1 MKPARAFEE
10 LLNEMLA
17 TQNTKGHDYA
27 RPDNPFSNFEFA
39 AKLVSDFTA
48 PVDRV
53 FASIIGIKIARL
65 IELQHK
71 DAVNESVLDT
81 HKDLTI
87 YCALWWWYHESKS
100 KSEKT
105 K

>member
-1 MKPARAFEE
+1 MKPSRQFDE
-10 LLNEMLA
+10 LLKEILD
-17 TQNTKGHDYA
+17 THTKKGHDYA
-27 RPDNPFSNFEFA
+27 QPNNPFSNFEFA
-39 AKLVSDFTA
+39 AKLVSDFVN

-81 HKDLTI
+81 YKDLTI
-87 YCALWWWYHESKS
+87 YCGLWWWYHESKA
-100 KSEKT
+100 KEKT

>member
-1 MKPARAFEE
+1 MKTSRPFDE
-10 LLNEMLA
+10 LLKEMLD
-17 TQNTKGHDYA
+17 THTKKGHDYA
-27 RPDNPFSNFEFA
+27 RPGNPFSNFEFA
-39 AKLVSDFTA
+39 AKLVSDFVD

-53 FASIIGIKIARL
+53 FASIIGIKIARI

-87 YCALWWWYHESKS
+87 YCGLWWWWKESKI
-100 KSEKT
+100 KSHE
-105 K
+105 

>member
-1 MKPARAFEE
+1 MKPSRDFE
-10 LLNEMLA
+10 LILNEMLS

-39 AKLVSDFTA
+39 AKLVSDFVN

-81 HKDLTI
+81 YKDLTI
-87 YCALWWWYHESKS
+87 YCALWWWYHISKVENEA
-100 KSEKT
+100 K
-105 K
+105 